1 MDIMQI
7 FIFLLQAVFVAMLII
22 LAGAFVYAFFTA
34 ILVELQIYTDKL
46 KSRRKLFLKYK
57 EDKS

>member
-7 FIFLLQAVFVAMLII
+7 FIFLLQAVFV
-22 LAGAFVYAFFTA
+22 
-34 ILVELQIYTDKL
+34 ELLIYTDKL
-46 KSRRKLFLKYK
+46 KTRRKLFLKYK